1 MNILVTRPSPAAD
14 HLVSRLR
21 SCGQVAWAF
30 PLIEFT
36 PGSQLDILP
45 SRLEA
50 LGPGDLVFLLS
61 QHAVHYANPAIT
73 RSGKT
78 WPASLNY
85 YAIGRSTALAM
96 HAVSG
101 HSVVWP
107 HEQEIS
113 EVLIRLPEL
122 QQVAGKQVL
131 ILRGNGGRELLAE
144 TLHTRGAKVEFI
156 ECYQRCAKHYHG
168 AEEGRRWRDRGIDT
182 LVVTS
187 GEMLQQLYALFPAID
202 RDAWLLHCRLV
213 VVSERLAT
221 LARDLGWAN
230 VCVAGGAD
238 NDALLRA
245 LNLYA

>member
-14 HLVSRLR
+14 QLVSRLR
-21 SCGQVAWAF
+21 SYGQAAWAF

-36 PGSQLDILP
+36 PGRQLDLLP
-45 SRLEA
+45 DRLDA
-50 LGPGDLVFLLS
+50 LRSGDLVFLLS

-73 RSGKT
+73 RVGKI
-78 WPASLNY
+78 WPTSLNY

-101 HSVVWP
+101 CPITWP

-113 EVLIRLPEL
+113 EVLIQLPEL
-122 QQVAGKQVL
+122 QQVAGRKVL
-131 ILRGNGGRELLAE
+131 ILRGNGGRELLGE
-144 TLHTRGAKVEFI
+144 TLHNRGAQVEFI

-187 GEMLQQLYALFPAID
+187 GEMLQQLYALFPVID

-245 LNLYA
+245 LDLYS